1 MERLK
6 EEQVLPKL
14 SSQMITMITTE
25 HYNLQTGRS
34 MTVADANGRCTL
46 FIGAVS
52 GALIAIAFTGQVSR
66 MGTAFFVFS
75 LVLLPS
81 LFLMGLI
88 TFERVLQSGI
98 EDLTYARGITRIRHL
113 YLESA
118 PQLRPYFILSADD
131 ERRRPTL
138 KVGLHPSWWQVF
150 LTTAGMI
157 AAINSVLVGVFVGLL
172 LSALFTFPLLVC
184 TSAGVVTFLV
194 SFGILQR
201 YQWLQ
206 WRRLEQSLGDL
217 FEVGTDTPLNKS
229 RGFFL
234 RP

>member
-1 MERLK
+1 MSVHEHMPGMERLK
-6 EEQVLPKL
+6 EESSLPEL
-14 SSQMITMITTE
+14 SSQQITIMTTE
-25 HYNLQTGRS
+25 HYNLQMGRA
-34 MTVADANGRCTL
+34 MTVADANGRSTL

-52 GALIAIAFTGQVSR
+52 GALIAIAFTGQVSH

-98 EDLTYARGITRIRHL
+98 EDLTYARGIMRIRHL

-118 PQLRPYFILSADD
+118 PQLRPSFMLAADD
-131 ERRRPTL
+131 ESRRPTL

-172 LSALFTFPLLVC
+172 LSALFTLPLLVC
-184 TSAGVVTFLV
+184 TSAGILTFLV
-194 SFGILQR
+194 SFGLQQR
-201 YQWLQ
+201 YQWGQ
-206 WRRLEQSLGDL
+206 WRRLQRELP
-217 FEVGTDTPLNKS
+217 PL
-229 RGFFL
+229 
-234 RP
+234 

>member
-1 MERLK
+1 MPVEEHMPGTERMK
-6 EEQVLPKL
+6 DEQSLPEL
-14 SSQMITMITTE
+14 SSQLVTILTTE

-88 TFERVLQSGI
+88 TFERVLQSVI
-98 EDLTYARGITRIRHL
+98 EDLTYAHGITRIRRL
-113 YLESA
+113 YLDSA
-118 PQLRPYFILSADD
+118 PQLQPYFLLAADD
-131 ERRRPTL
+131 KSRQPML
-138 KVGLHPSWWQVF
+138 KVGIHPSWWQVF

-172 LSALFTFPLLVC
+172 LSAVFTSPCRSVR
-184 TSAGVVTFLV
+184 A
-194 SFGILQR
+194 
-201 YQWLQ
+201 
-206 WRRLEQSLGDL
+206 LESS
-217 FEVGTDTPLNKS
+217 PS
-229 RGFFL
+229 W
-234 RP
+234 

>member
-1 MERLK
+1 MPVEEHMPGMERMK
-6 EEQVLPKL
+6 DEQSLPELSEL
-14 SSQMITMITTE
+14 SSQLVTILTTE

-98 EDLTYARGITRIRHL
+98 EDLTYARGITRIRRL
-113 YLESA
+113 YLE
-118 PQLRPYFILSADD
+118 LMIRADGPCSKWGSTHRGGRSSS
-131 ERRRPTL
+131 RRR
-138 KVGLHPSWWQVF
+138 G
-150 LTTAGMI
+150 
-157 AAINSVLVGVFVGLL
+157 
-172 LSALFTFPLLVC
+172 
-184 TSAGVVTFLV
+184 
-194 SFGILQR
+194 
-201 YQWLQ
+201 
-206 WRRLEQSLGDL
+206 
-217 FEVGTDTPLNKS
+217 
-229 RGFFL
+229 
-234 RP
+234 

>member
-1 MERLK
+1 MPVEEHMPGMERMK
-6 EEQVLPKL
+6 DEQSLPEL
-14 SSQMITMITTE
+14 SSQLVTILTTE

-81 LFLMGLI
+81 LLLMGLI
-88 TFERVLQSGI
+88 TFERVLQSAI
-98 EDLTYARGITRIRHL
+98 EDLTYARGIMRIRHL
-113 YLESA
+113 YLSML
-118 PQLRPYFILSADD
+118 PNCDPTSSDKS
-131 ERRRPTL
+131 RRPML
-138 KVGLHPSWWQVF
+138 KVGIHPSWWQVF

-172 LSALFTFPLLVC
+172 LSALFTFPLLAC

-194 SFGILQR
+194 SFGIHQR
-201 YQWLQ
+201 YQWGQ
-206 WRRLEQSLGDL
+206 WSRLEQDL
-217 FEVGTDTPLNKS
+217 AAPIEARRT
-229 RGFFL
+229 
-234 RP
+234 